1 MKFNMCVLNA
11 NGLATSKDITNHL
24 EERGVAVS
32 QVHALENLKIGF
44 LLQQTRHN
52 ITNITFL
59 IKSQQFQ
66 IRPPGIQK

>member
-32 QVHALENLKIGF
+32 QVHALENLKIAF
-44 LLQQTRHN
+44 
-52 ITNITFL
+52 
-59 IKSQQFQ
+59 
-66 IRPPGIQK
+66 